1 MHRKLKKKKIYIFIL
16 INDALTSLKSSLY
29 RNIQFAQN
37 LQQIERKISTLEFL
51 LEQPIYKIN
60 FITKM

>member
-1 MHRKLKKKKIYIFIL
+1 MHSKLKNIYIFVL
-16 INDALTSLKSSLY
+16 VYDALTSLKSSLY

-60 FITKM
+60 FITKV